1 MTITVSLKLTPSSLN
16 VVFTSKHS
24 ENFVSRWRERSNA
37 GDCIHEEKI
46 NFEGFPENGCYGNQ
60 PQPFEVLF
68 DSIDANN
75 SCSFTKQDLI
85 LKQAYLV
92 GFCFVLFNKL
102 KFLQLVL
109 VFSALYRL

>member
-1 MTITVSLKLTPSSLN
+1 MTITVSLKLNPSSLK

-24 ENFVSRWRERSNA
+24 ENFVSRWRERSIA
-37 GDCIHEEKI
+37 SDCIYEEKI
-46 NFEGFPENGCYGNQ
+46 NFEGFPENGCYGKQ
-60 PQPFEVLF
+60 PQPLEVLF

-92 GFCFVLFNKL
+92 AGHIFVLFNKL
-102 KFLQLVL
+102 KF
-109 VFSALYRL
+109 